1 MKRQIKSFPKITSKK
16 PTKGKKIEVPA
27 VKAAKKELTK
37 AQKRL
42 TIEIKKSKTTTKK
55 KGK

>member
-16 PTKGKKIEVPA
+16 PTKGKKIEVSA
-27 VKAAKKELTK
+27 VKAAKKELTQ

>member
-27 VKAAKKELTK
+27 VKAAKKELTQ

>member
-1 MKRQIKSFPKITSKK
+1 MKKQIKSFPKITSKK

-27 VKAAKKELTK
+27 VKAAKKELAK